1 MTEHTS
7 PGSYDHC
14 EHVLERMYEFLDHEI
29 DTASGEAIRHHLAAC
44 EPCMDQFDVELAVRT
59 LVRRCCGGEVAP
71 TELRSKIVAQLTV
84 IRREL

>member
-1 MTEHTS
+1 MSEHTS
-7 PGSYDHC
+7 AGSYDHC

-59 LVRRCCGGEVAP
+59 LVRRCCRGEVAP
-71 TELRSKIVAQLTV
+71 SELRSKIVAQLTV
-84 IRREL
+84 IRRTL